1 MGNTYKKELKEMII
15 YVLQALQE
23 TITLLVISTTI
34 VLLLNYLFIK
44 DFRKLVNKIKRVI
57 SNPEQVNKITQI
69 KNIIY
74 NYFF

>member
-1 MGNTYKKELKEMII
+1 MII